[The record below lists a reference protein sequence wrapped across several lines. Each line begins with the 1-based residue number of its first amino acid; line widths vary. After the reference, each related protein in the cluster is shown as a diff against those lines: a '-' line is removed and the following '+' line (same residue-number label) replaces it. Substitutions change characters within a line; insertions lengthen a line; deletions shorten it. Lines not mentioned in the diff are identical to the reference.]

1 MPADPFV
8 HLHVASGYSLR
19 HGASSPA
26 ALAARAAE
34 LGQEALALTDRDGLY
49 GAVRFV
55 LACRDAGI
63 APILGLDLAVR
74 PVEVLAPPTSGSG
87 GWGSG
92 LRRTPAG
99 RVGSGPTLAE
109 RAAATRSTAP
119 AAPPAATPARRT
131 PARGGAEVDPR
142 HPRVVLLARG
152 RTGWASLCR
161 LVSAAHLGLKPD
173 APDSRA
179 DATGQALEVAR
190 RGAPVT
196 TLDVVAAHSDG
207 LVVLLG
213 PDSEVGR
220 ALASRR
226 PDLAEAALAPWR
238 AVFGRRLA
246 IEVVSHRA
254 RDSAQAPTD
263 LSGARSRGHALSSSA
278 AARSLRFARDH
289 DLPAVLT
296 NAVRHATRDQAPVV
310 DVLDAVRRL
319 VPIDS
324 RHLDRANGE
333 GHLADGAHMERV
345 AQEVVRLAGLAG
357 GEAGERQEVHRLLA
371 DTRALAE
378 ACRLDPVTDLGIGEV
393 HVPELDL
400 LLPARTAAR
409 SSAVRDRGPAVLA
422 AEALEAD
429 RYLRARCDAAV
440 TAYLDRSGHRETDV
454 RDRLDAELETIAVL
468 GFAGYFLTVG
478 EVVDLIKGAGVRVAA
493 RGSGAGSLVNHLL
506 GISGVDPLAHGL
518 LMERFLSPLR
528 RALPDIDVDVESA
541 RRTDMYEVI
550 LERFGGER
558 CACVS
563 MRDTYRVRHAVR
575 DVGAALGMP
584 PGEIDAFAK
593 AFPHI
598 RARDARAALDE
609 LPELRTSGLGRL
621 AARGELDGFLTLVE
635 ALDGL
640 PRHIALHPCGV
651 LLSDTT
657 LLDRTPVEASWMGFP
672 MSQFDKD
679 DVEELGLLKLD
690 VLGIRMQSSM
700 AYAVQEIE
708 RVDGVHVDLD
718 SVPLDDDATYAL
730 VRSAHTLGCFQIE
743 SPGQRELIGKFAPET
758 FGDLITDISLFRP
771 GPVKSDMVTP
781 FLRARQGWN
790 DAEYLH
796 PDLRPALEETH
807 GVVVFHEQVL
817 RIVAVMTGCTLA
829 EADEV
834 RRTLG
839 SPDGQQEVRAWF
851 YPAARGRGYD
861 LVTIEKVWEVLKAF
875 ASFGFCKAHAAA
887 FALPTYHSTWLKA
900 HHPAHFLAGVLTHDP
915 GMYPKR
921 LILDDARNLGI
932 AILPLDVNASEGTY
946 RVERISPYDEPPPE
960 ILEERPRRGP
970 DVPGLPDGS
979 AYGIR
984 LSLADV
990 KGISEAEVERVVA
1003 GRPYGSLSD
1012 FWHRAAVSRPVVE
1025 RLVVAGAFDSL
1036 YGIGLSAPVRRRG
1049 RVTRRDLLLQ
1059 VADLDRHT
1067 RATAR
1072 AARAAA
1078 PRSRRAAPL
1087 TAAERASTRTDV
1099 VAAARRQAQSAAP
1112 AVAAADLDVQ
1122 LTLDLGDAPGE
1133 VAPSGLPEMTDAER
1147 VRAELEVLGL
1157 DASRHVVDFYLPMLD
1172 ALGVTPSRDL
1182 LARRNQSEVLVAG
1195 VKVATQT
1202 PPVRSGRRVVFLTLD
1217 DSTGPVDAT
1226 FFEDVQGPYAATV
1239 FGSWLLLVRG
1249 VIRRTGP
1256 RGISIRATGAWEL
1269 GVVHDLWRRGG
1280 VEAVRAL
1287 LSADTGTRA
1296 DGDDGAIAGRS
1307 ASRSS
1312 RPVMADVPA
1321 AAQGFSYGG
1330 YSLPVEA
1337 GAEESPTWSR
1347 AGGMGHRG
1355 SDLAAAARAAGLGVH
1370 ERGGDWVREGADGQQ
1385 PEGDPS
1391 SEAQAEGGQQ
1401 GGQQGG
1407 QGGPRPSDARPGETH
1422 EQRVRRILVHASGFQ
1437 QSPYADIKPQ
1447 GVDAADT
1454 RSQAAA
1460 AQEQQKDKKPPS
1472 KLWHS
1477 SPGSSGW

>member
-26 ALAARAAE
+26 ALVARAAD
-34 LGQEALALTDRDGLY
+34 LGQDSLALTDRDGLY

-63 APILGLDLAVR
+63 APILGVDLAVR
-74 PVEVLAPPTSGSG
+74 AGLEMPELPFGAAGGRGGPVARVQ
-87 GWGSG
+87 
-92 LRRTPAG
+92 RTAAG
-99 RVGSGPTLAE
+99 RLGSGPTLAE
-109 RAAATRSTAP
+109 RVGAGGAAAP
-119 AAPPAATPARRT
+119 APARRT

-142 HPRVVLLARG
+142 HPRAVLLARG

-161 LVSAAHLGLKPD
+161 LVSAGHLALGTDPS
-173 APDSRA
+173 A
-179 DATGQALEVAR
+179 GQGEGRDDGAR
-190 RGAPVT
+190 RGQPVVP
-196 TLDVVAAHSDG
+196 LDVVARHSEG

-213 PDSEVGR
+213 PESEVGR
-220 ALASRR
+220 AVARRR
-226 PDLAEAALAPWR
+226 PDLALAALRPWQE
-238 AVFGRRLA
+238 AFGRSLA
-246 IEVVSHRA
+246 IEIVSHRA
-254 RDSAQAPTD
+254 RDAGLAATD
-263 LSGARSRGHALSSSA
+263 LTGARTRGLPYSSA
-278 AARSLRFARDH
+278 FAARMLGFAREH
-289 DLPAVLT
+289 GLPAVLT
-296 NAVRHATRDQAPVV
+296 NAVRHADRDQAPVV
-310 DVLDAVRRL
+310 DVLDAIRRL
-319 VPIDS
+319 VPLDS

-333 GHLADGAHMERV
+333 GHLADGARMEQV
-345 AQEVVRLAGLAG
+345 AREVVRLSGVADGAA
-357 GEAGERQEVHRLLA
+357 EDREVARLLA
-371 DTRALAE
+371 DTRTLAD

-400 LLPARTAAR
+400 LLPASTAGR
-409 SSAVRDRGPAVLA
+409 SSALRDRGPAALA
-422 AEALEAD
+422 AEAVEAD
-429 RYLRARCDAAV
+429 RHLRARCDAAL
-440 TAYLDRSGHRETDV
+440 ADYLRRTGRRAGGAREAQ
-454 RDRLDAELETIAVL
+454 DRLDDELATIAVL

-478 EVVDLIKGAGVRVAA
+478 EVVTIIKGMGVRVAA

-541 RRTDMYEVI
+541 RRTEVYERI

-575 DVGAALGMP
+575 DVGAALGLP
-584 PGEIDAFAK
+584 RGEIDAFAT

-598 RARDARAALDE
+598 RARDARAALQE
-609 LPELRTSGLGRL
+609 LPELRSSGLGRL

-700 AYAVQEIE
+700 AYALEEIE
-708 RVDGVHVDLD
+708 RVDGVRVDLD
-718 SVPLDDDATYAL
+718 AVPLDDGATYAL
-730 VRSAHTLGCFQIE
+730 VQSAHTLGCFQIE
-743 SPGQRELIGKFAPET
+743 SPGQRELVGKFAPET
-758 FGDLITDISLFRP
+758 FDDLITDISLFRP
-771 GPVKSDMVTP
+771 GPVKSDMVSP

-790 DAEYLH
+790 DAVYLH
-796 PDLRPALEETH
+796 PSLRPALEETH

-834 RRTLG
+834 RRSLG
-839 SPDGQQEVRAWF
+839 SPEGQQEVRVWF
-851 YPAARGRGYD
+851 YPAARAQGYD
-861 LVTIEKVWEVLKAF
+861 LATIEKVWEVLRAF

-887 FALPTYHSTWLKA
+887 FALPTYHSAWLKT
-900 HHPAHFLAGVLTHDP
+900 HHPAAFLAGVLTHDP

-932 AILPLDVNASEGTY
+932 AVLGLDVNASEGTY
-946 RVERISPYDEPPPE
+946 RVERVSPYDEPPPE
-960 ILEERPRRGP
+960 ILGERPRRGP

-990 KGISEAEVERVVA
+990 KGINDAEVQRIVA

-1025 RLVVAGAFDSL
+1025 RLVVAGGFDSL
-1036 YGIGLSAPVRRRG
+1036 YGIGLASPVRRRG

-1067 RATAR
+1067 RAAAR

-1078 PRSRRAAPL
+1078 PKGRRRRDLPL
-1087 TAAERASTRTDV
+1087 TATGTPTASAPVPQPDPGAGSFDT
-1099 VAAARRQAQSAAP
+1099 VAAARRQAQGPAP
-1112 AVAAADLDVQ
+1112 AVPADQLDVQ
-1122 LTLDLGDAPGE
+1122 LALDLGDAPGE
-1133 VAPSGLPEMTDAER
+1133 VAPSGLPEMSEAER

-1157 DASRHVVDFYLPMLD
+1157 DASRHLVDFYTPLLLD
-1172 ALGVTPSRDL
+1172 LGITWSRDL
-1182 LARRNQSEVLVAG
+1182 LSRRSRSEVLVAG

-1249 VIRRTGP
+1249 EIRRTGP
-1256 RGISIRATGAWEL
+1256 RGISLRATGAWEL
-1269 GVVHDLWRRGG
+1269 GAVHEAWKSGG
-1280 VEAVRAL
+1280 LPAVAL
-1287 LSADTGTRA
+1287 MIAA
-1296 DGDDGAIAGRS
+1296 DGGTLDDSDEAAVAGR
-1307 ASRSS
+1307 AGSRST
-1312 RPVMADVPA
+1312 RPVVAPLPP

-1330 YSLPVEA
+1330 P
-1337 GAEESPTWSR
+1337 GGGMGSPPGPGPA
-1347 AGGMGHRG
+1347 AGGMGRRG
-1355 SDLAAAARAAGLGVH
+1355 SDLAAAARAAGAG
-1370 ERGGDWVREGADGQQ
+1370 EGSGSTGSTGTTD
-1385 PEGDPS
+1385 
-1391 SEAQAEGGQQ
+1391 
-1401 GGQQGG
+1401 
-1407 QGGPRPSDARPGETH
+1407 
-1422 EQRVRRILVHASGFQ
+1422 EQVRRVLVHASGFR

-1447 GVDAADT
+1447 GVSADET
-1454 RSQAAA
+1454 RRSAAA
-1460 AQEQQKDKKPPS
+1460 EAERRAQQQAQQAEKKADAPS

>member
-1 MPADPFV
+1 M
-8 HLHVASGYSLR
+8 ASGYSLR

-26 ALAARAAE
+26 ALVARAAA
-34 LGQEALALTDRDGLY
+34 LGQDTLALTDRDGLY

-63 APILGLDLAVR
+63 APVLGIDLAVH
-74 PVEVLAPPTSGSG
+74 PVLTTPLAFPGVSGAG
-87 GWGSG
+87 LGSRV
-92 LRRTPAG
+92 RRTSAG
-99 RVGSGPTLAE
+99 RLGSGPTLAE
-109 RAAATRSTAP
+109 RTGSPGSLAP
-119 AAPPAATPARRT
+119 TRRT
-131 PARGGAEVDPR
+131 PARGGGEVDPR
-142 HPRVVLLARG
+142 HPRVVLLVRG

-161 LVSAAHLGLKPD
+161 LVSAAHLGLRPEAVPERD
-173 APDSRA
+173 LDPRSR
-179 DATGQALEVAR
+179 TPEVR
-190 RGAPVT
+190 RGSPVT
-196 TLDVVAAHSDG
+196 TLEVVAEHADG
-207 LVVLLG
+207 LVLLLG
-213 PDSEVGR
+213 PESEVGR
-220 ALASRR
+220 ALARRR

-254 RDSAQAPTD
+254 RDSALAASD
-263 LSGARSRGHALSSSA
+263 LSGAPTRGLPYSSTA
-278 AARSLRFARDH
+278 AARMLGFARTH
-289 DLPAVLT
+289 DLPAVLA
-296 NAVRHATRDQAPVV
+296 NAVRHAERDQAPVI
-310 DVLDAVRRL
+310 DVLDAIRRL
-319 VPIDS
+319 VPLDS

-333 GHLADGAHMERV
+333 GHLADGARMAQV
-345 AQEVVRLAGLAG
+345 AHEVVHLSGVAS
-357 GEAGERQEVHRLLA
+357 GETGERREVARLLA
-371 DTRALAE
+371 DTRALAD
-378 ACRLDPVTDLGIGEV
+378 ACRLDPVADLGIGEV

-400 LLPARTAAR
+400 LLPARTAGR
-409 SSAVRDRGPAVLA
+409 SSLVRDRGPAVLA

-429 RYLRARCDAAV
+429 RHLRARCDAAL
-440 TAYLDRSGHRETDV
+440 TTYLDAARHPPHEV
-454 RDRLDAELETIAVL
+454 RDRLEAELATIAAL

-478 EVVDLIKGAGVRVAA
+478 EVVDLIRDRGVRVAA

-541 RRTDMYEVI
+541 RRTEIYERI

-584 PGEIDAFAK
+584 LGEIDAFAK
-593 AFPHI
+593 SFPHI
-598 RARDARAALDE
+598 RARDARQALEE

-621 AARGELDGFLTLVE
+621 AASGEIDGFLTLVE

-700 AYAVQEIE
+700 AYALTEIE
-708 RVDGVHVDLD
+708 RVDGISVDLD
-718 SVPLDDDATYAL
+718 TVPLDDDATYAL

-743 SPGQRELIGKFAPET
+743 SPGQRELVGKFAPET
-758 FGDLITDISLFRP
+758 FDDLITDISLFRP

-790 DAEYLH
+790 DPVYLH
-796 PDLRPALEETH
+796 PDLRPALEETY

-817 RIVAVMTGCTLA
+817 RMVAVMTGCSLA

-834 RRTLG
+834 RRSLG
-839 SPDGQQEVRAWF
+839 SPDTQPEVRAWF
-851 YPAARGRGYD
+851 YPAARERGYD
-861 LVTIEKVWEVLKAF
+861 LVTIERVWEVLRAF

-887 FALPTYHSTWLKA
+887 FALPTYHSAWLKT
-900 HHPAHFLAGVLTHDP
+900 HHPAAFLAGVLTHDP

-932 AILPLDVNASEGTY
+932 AILGLDINCSDSSF
-946 RVERISPYDEPPPE
+946 RVERVSPYDEPPPE
-960 ILEERPRRGP
+960 ILGERPRRP
-970 DVPGLPDGS
+970 DTSVPGVPDGS

-990 KGISEAEVERVVA
+990 KGISGAEVERIVA

-1012 FWHRAAVSRPVVE
+1012 FWHRARVARPVVE
-1025 RLVVAGAFDSL
+1025 RLVVAGGFDAL
-1036 YGIGLSAPVRRRG
+1036 YGIGLSSPVRRRG

-1059 VADLDRHT
+1059 VADLERHT
-1067 RATAR
+1067 RVTTR

-1078 PRSRRAAPL
+1078 PRGRTSSLATTAGASL
-1087 TAAERASTRTDV
+1087 TASVPVDGAVPVAGASRTDV
-1099 VAAARRQAQSAAP
+1099 VAAARRQAMSP
-1112 AVAAADLDVQ
+1112 GAVTAAADLDTQ
-1122 LTLDLGDAPGE
+1122 LALDLGDAPGE
-1133 VAPSGLPEMTDAER
+1133 IAASGLPEMTDGER

-1157 DASRHVVDFYLPMLD
+1157 DASRHVVDFYAPMLD
-1172 ALGVTPSRDL
+1172 ALGATRSRDL
-1182 LARRNQSEVLVAG
+1182 LTRRNQSEVLVAG

-1269 GVVHDLWRRGG
+1269 GVVHEAWRAGG
-1280 VEAVRAL
+1280 LAAVARLVE
-1287 LSADTGTRA
+1287 ADTGTLS
-1296 DGDDGAIAGRS
+1296 DGDDGSVTGRA

-1312 RPVMADVPA
+1312 RPVTAPA
-1321 AAQGFSYGG
+1321 PSGG
-1330 YSLPVEA
+1330 A
-1337 GAEESPTWSR
+1337 GGHGGS
-1347 AGGMGHRG
+1347 AGGMGQRG
-1355 SDLAAAARAAGLGVH
+1355 SDLAGA
-1370 ERGGDWVREGADGQQ
+1370 ERQERL
-1385 PEGDPS
+1385 
-1391 SEAQAEGGQQ
+1391 
-1401 GGQQGG
+1401 
-1407 QGGPRPSDARPGETH
+1407 R
-1422 EQRVRRILVHASGFQ
+1422 RVLVHASGFR
-1437 QSPYADIKPQ
+1437 QSPYADISPQ
-1447 GVDAADT
+1447 GVAAADT
-1454 RSQAAA
+1454 RAQAGA
-1460 AQEQQKDKKPPS
+1460 ERDKAREKELVEADETAPPPPGTQPS
-1472 KLWHS
+1472 GKQPPGKQPPGKQPPGTRPAGKQPPGKLWHS

>member
-1 MPADPFV
+1 VPTDPFV

-26 ALAARAAE
+26 DLVARAAA
-34 LGQEALALTDRDGLY
+34 LGQDALALTDRDGLY
-49 GAVRFV
+49 GTVRFV

-63 APILGLDLAVR
+63 DPILGLDLAVH
-74 PVEVLAPPTSGSG
+74 PVLPVGASGDAL
-87 GWGSG
+87 GSRV
-92 LRRTPAG
+92 RRTAAG
-99 RVGSGPTLAE
+99 RLGSGPTLAE
-109 RAAATRSTAP
+109 RMQATTAGAPLPGTAPPGAAASRG
-119 AAPPAATPARRT
+119 AASRGAASRGAAAGSGASAATSAPRRAS

-161 LVSAAHLGLKPD
+161 LVSAAHLGLRPEA
-173 APDSRA
+173 APG
-179 DATGQALEVAR
+179 TPEGR
-190 RGAPVT
+190 RGSPVT
-196 TLDVVAAHSDG
+196 TVDVVAEHSEG
-207 LVVLLG
+207 LVLLLG
-213 PDSEVGR
+213 PESEAGR
-220 ALASRR
+220 ALARRR

-238 AVFGRRLA
+238 EVFGRRLA

-254 RDSAQAPTD
+254 RDTSLAVSD
-263 LSGARSRGHALSSSA
+263 VSGAPARGLPYSSTM
-278 AARSLRFARDH
+278 AARALRFARDH
-289 DLPAVLT
+289 DLPAVLA
-296 NAVRHATRDQAPVV
+296 NSVRHAERDQAPVV
-310 DVLDAVRRL
+310 DVLDAIRRL
-319 VPIDS
+319 VPLDS

-333 GHLADGAHMERV
+333 GFLADGAHMERV
-345 AQEVVRLAGLAG
+345 AREVVHLAGVVQGSSA
-357 GEAGERQEVHRLLA
+357 EAREVARLLA
-371 DTRALAE
+371 DTRTLAD
-378 ACRLDPVTDLGIGEV
+378 ACRLDPVADLGIGEV

-400 LLPARTAAR
+400 LLPAATAER
-409 SSAVRDRGPAVLA
+409 SSVLRDRGPAALA

-429 RYLRARCDAAV
+429 RHLRARCDSAL
-440 TAYLDRSGHRETDV
+440 TAYLDRARHPVHEV
-454 RDRLDAELETIAVL
+454 HERLDAELATIATL

-478 EVVDLIKGAGVRVAA
+478 EVVDLIRGMGVRVAA

-541 RRTDMYEVI
+541 RRTEVYDRI

-593 AFPHI
+593 SFPHI
-598 RARDARAALDE
+598 RARDARAALEE
-609 LPELRTSGLGRL
+609 LPELRSSGLGRL

-651 LLSDTT
+651 LLSDAT

-700 AYAVQEIE
+700 AYALTEIA
-708 RVDGVHVDLD
+708 RVDGVEVDLD
-718 SVPLDDDATYAL
+718 AVTLDDAETYAL
-730 VRSAHTLGCFQIE
+730 VKSAHTLGCFQIE
-743 SPGQRELIGKFAPET
+743 SPGQRELVGKFAPDT

-790 DAEYLH
+790 DPVYLH
-796 PDLRPALEETH
+796 PALRPALEETY

-817 RIVAVMTGCTLA
+817 RMVAAMTGCSLA

-834 RRTLG
+834 RRSLG
-839 SPDGQQEVRAWF
+839 SPEGQQEVRTWF
-851 YPAARGRGYD
+851 YPAARDCGFE
-861 LVTIEKVWEVLKAF
+861 LVVIERVWEVLVAF

-887 FALPTYHSTWLKA
+887 FALPTYHSAWLKT
-900 HHPAHFLAGVLTHDP
+900 HHPAAFLAGVLTHDP

-932 AILPLDVNASEGTY
+932 AILGLDVNASDSTF
-946 RVERISPYDEPPPE
+946 RVERVSPYDEPPPE
-960 ILEERPRRGP
+960 ILGERPRRP
-970 DVPGLPDGS
+970 QDVPGLPDGS

-990 KGISEAEVERVVA
+990 KGMSAAEVERVVA

-1012 FWHRAAVSRPVVE
+1012 FWHRARVARPVVE

-1036 YGIGLSAPVRRRG
+1036 YGIGLSSPVRRRG

-1059 VADLDRHT
+1059 VADLERHT
-1067 RATAR
+1067 RATTR

-1078 PRSRRAAPL
+1078 PRGARTPGRALPL
-1087 TAAERASTRTDV
+1087 TTAGTPVRTSADGRDV
-1099 VAAARRQAQSAAP
+1099 VTAARRQAMSPAE

-1122 LTLDLGDAPGE
+1122 LALDLGDAPGE

-1157 DASRHVVDFYLPMLD
+1157 DASRHVVDFYTPMLD
-1172 ALGVTPSRDL
+1172 ALGVTRSRDIL
-1182 LARRNQSEVLVAG
+1182 RRRNGSEVFVAG

-1269 GVVHDLWRRGG
+1269 GVVHAAWRRGG
-1280 VEAVRAL
+1280 AAAVEALVT
-1287 LSADTGTRA
+1287 ADTGTLS
-1296 DGDDGAIAGRS
+1296 DGDEVAVTGRAG
-1307 ASRSS
+1307 SRST
-1312 RPVMADVPA
+1312 RPVTSAPPSSGTGGSGGPA
-1321 AAQGFSYGG
+1321 
-1330 YSLPVEA
+1330 
-1337 GAEESPTWSR
+1337 
-1347 AGGMGHRG
+1347 AGGMGQRG
-1355 SDLAAAARAAGLGVH
+1355 SDLAG
-1370 ERGGDWVREGADGQQ
+1370 EQRE
-1385 PEGDPS
+1385 E
-1391 SEAQAEGGQQ
+1391 
-1401 GGQQGG
+1401 
-1407 QGGPRPSDARPGETH
+1407 
-1422 EQRVRRILVHASGFQ
+1422 RVRRVLVHASGFR

-1454 RSQAAA
+1454 RGQAAA
-1460 AQEQQKDKKPPS
+1460 RDAAREAAARDSAAQEAAAREVAARGAAARETAEDGVPARNAPPS

>member
-1 MPADPFV
+1 VPADPFV

-55 LACRDAGI
+55 LACRDVGI

-74 PVEVLAPPTSGSG
+74 PALASVLAPPLSG
-87 GWGSG
+87 GSLGARV
-92 LRRTPAG
+92 RRTPAG
-99 RVGSGPTLAE
+99 RLGSGPTLAE
-109 RAAATRSTAP
+109 RTAATTAGSTGPHATAAP
-119 AAPPAATPARRT
+119 ASSRRT

-161 LVSAAHLGLKPD
+161 LVSAAHLGLRPEPPPGEIRSGPD
-173 APDSRA
+173 VR
-179 DATGQALEVAR
+179 GEAR
-190 RGAPVT
+190 RGSPVT
-196 TLDVVAAHSDG
+196 DLEVVAEHSEG

-213 PDSEVGR
+213 PESEVGR
-220 ALASRR
+220 ALARRR
-226 PDLAEAALAPWR
+226 PDLAAEALAPWR
-238 AVFGRRLA
+238 EVFGRRLA

-254 RDSAQAPTD
+254 RDAGMAASD
-263 LSGARSRGHALSSSA
+263 LSGAPSRGLPYSSSA
-278 AARSLRFARDH
+278 AARALGFARDH

-310 DVLDAVRRL
+310 DVLDAIRRL
-319 VPIDS
+319 VPLDS

-345 AQEVVRLAGLAG
+345 AREVVRLSGIA
-357 GEAGERQEVHRLLA
+357 AGEQGERREVTRLLA
-371 DTRALAE
+371 DTRALAD
-378 ACRLDPVTDLGIGEV
+378 ACRLDPVVDLGIGEV

-409 SSAVRDRGPAVLA
+409 SSAVRDRGPAALA

-429 RYLRARCDAAV
+429 RHLRGRCEAV
-440 TAYLDRSGHRETDV
+440 LGDYLDRTRHPTRDARE
-454 RDRLDAELETIAVL
+454 RLDAELATIATL

-478 EVVDLIKGAGVRVAA
+478 EVVDLIRDNGVRVAA

-518 LMERFLSPLR
+518 IMERFLSPLR

-541 RRTDMYEVI
+541 RRTEIYGRI
-550 LERFGGER
+550 LDRFGGER

-598 RARDARAALDE
+598 RARDARQALDE
-609 LPELRTSGLGRL
+609 LPELRSSGLGRL

-700 AYAVQEIE
+700 AYALDEIE
-708 RVDGVHVDLD
+708 RVDGERVDLD
-718 SVPLDDDATYAL
+718 AVPLDDDATYAL

-743 SPGQRELIGKFAPET
+743 SPGQRELVGKFAPET
-758 FGDLITDISLFRP
+758 FDDLITDISLFRP

-861 LVTIEKVWEVLKAF
+861 LATIERVWEVLRAF

-887 FALPTYHSTWLKA
+887 FALPTYHSAWLKA
-900 HHPAHFLAGVLTHDP
+900 HHPAAFLAGVLTHDP

-932 AILPLDVNASEGTY
+932 AILPLDVNASDGTY
-946 RVERISPYDEPPPE
+946 RTEKVSPYDEPPPE
-960 ILEERPRRGP
+960 ILDERPRRGP

-984 LSLADV
+984 LALADV
-990 KGISEAEVERVVA
+990 KGISAAEVERVVA

-1012 FWHRAAVSRPVVE
+1012 FWHRARVARPVVE

-1059 VADLDRHT
+1059 VADLDRHS

-1072 AARAAA
+1072 AAKAAA
-1078 PRSRRAAPL
+1078 PRGRAAPL
-1087 TAAERASTRTDV
+1087 TSAARAEIARST
-1099 VAAARRQAQSAAP
+1099 VAAARHQSEAP
-1112 AVAAADLDVQ
+1112 ATAVAAADLDVQ
-1122 LTLDLGDAPGE
+1122 LALDLGDAPGE
-1133 VAPSGLPEMTDAER
+1133 VASSGLPEMTDAER

-1182 LARRNQSEVLVAG
+1182 LRRRNQSEVLVAG

-1249 VIRRTGP
+1249 IIRRTGP

-1269 GVVHDLWRRGG
+1269 GVVHDVWRRGG
-1280 VEAVRAL
+1280 AEAVAAL
-1287 LSADTGTRA
+1287 LAADSGTL
-1296 DGDDGAIAGRS
+1296 DDGADAAVAGR
-1307 ASRSS
+1307 AGSRSS
-1312 RPVMADVPA
+1312 RPVVSPPPPA
-1321 AAQGFSYGG
+1321 APGG
-1330 YSLPVEA
+1330 YVAA
-1337 GAEESPTWSR
+1337 GLDEHGPHVGSG
-1347 AGGMGHRG
+1347 AGGMGRRG
-1355 SDLAAAARAAGLGVH
+1355 SDLAAAARARPVDPALAPAAST
-1370 ERGGDWVREGADGQQ
+1370 GAT
-1385 PEGDPS
+1385 PADPT
-1391 SEAQAEGGQQ
+1391 
-1401 GGQQGG
+1401 
-1407 QGGPRPSDARPGETH
+1407 ETP
-1422 EQRVRRILVHASGFQ
+1422 EQRVRRVLVHASGFR

-1454 RSQAAA
+1454 RAQAAQGRRRPEEPDEPDPA
-1460 AQEQQKDKKPPS
+1460 PRKAPPS

>member
-1 MPADPFV
+1 VPTDPFV

-26 ALAARAAE
+26 ALATRAAS
-34 LGQEALALTDRDGLY
+34 LGQDALALTDRDGLY

-55 LACRDAGI
+55 LACREAGI
-63 APILGLDLAVR
+63 APILGVDLAVH
-74 PVEVLAPPTSGSG
+74 PVLDDSAPPVLGSRV
-87 GWGSG
+87 
-92 LRRTPAG
+92 LRTPAG
-99 RVGSGPTLAE
+99 RLGSGPTLAE
-109 RAAATRSTAP
+109 RTGAVPRAA
-119 AAPPAATPARRT
+119 PARRT
-131 PARGGAEVDPR
+131 PARGGSEVDPR
-142 HPRVVLLARG
+142 HARVVLLARG
-152 RTGWASLCR
+152 RVGWASLCR
-161 LVSAAHLGLKPD
+161 LVSAAHLGLRPEGPPVD
-173 APDSRA
+173 DPRA
-179 DATGQALEVAR
+179 RVPEVR
-190 RGAPVT
+190 RGSPVT
-196 TLDVVAAHSDG
+196 TLEVVAQHSDG
-207 LVVLLG
+207 LVLLLG
-213 PDSEVGR
+213 PESEVGR
-220 ALASRR
+220 ALARRR
-226 PDLAEAALAPWR
+226 PDLAAAALAPWR
-238 AVFGRRLA
+238 EVFGRRLA

-254 RDSAQAPTD
+254 RDSAMAASD
-263 LSGARSRGHALSSSA
+263 LSGAPSRGQPYSSTA
-278 AARSLRFARDH
+278 AARMLGFARAR

-296 NAVRHATRDQAPVV
+296 NAVRHAERDQAPVV
-310 DVLDAVRRL
+310 DVLDAIRRL
-319 VPIDS
+319 VPLDS

-333 GHLADGAHMERV
+333 GHLAEGERMRRV
-345 AQEVVRLAGLAG
+345 AHEVVHLSGLAS
-357 GEAGERQEVHRLLA
+357 GEAGERREVARLLA
-371 DTRALAE
+371 DTRALAD

-400 LLPARTAAR
+400 LLPARAAGR
-409 SSAVRDRGPAVLA
+409 SSAVRDRGPAALA
-422 AEALEAD
+422 AEAVEAD
-429 RYLRARCDAAV
+429 RHLRARCDSAL
-440 TAYLDRSGHRETDV
+440 TAYLDRTRHAPSDV
-454 RDRLDAELETIAVL
+454 HERLDAELATIATL

-478 EVVDLIKGAGVRVAA
+478 EVVDLIRGMSVRVAA

-528 RALPDIDVDVESA
+528 RALPDIDIDVESA
-541 RRTDMYEVI
+541 RRTDVYDRV

-593 AFPHI
+593 SFPHI
-598 RARDARAALDE
+598 RARDARQALEE
-609 LPELRTSGLGRL
+609 LPELRSSGLGRL

-657 LLDRTPVEASWMGFP
+657 LLDRTPVEASWRGFP

-700 AYAVQEIE
+700 AFALTEIA
-708 RVDGVHVDLD
+708 RVDGIDVDLD
-718 SVPLDDDATYAL
+718 SVLLDDAPTYDL
-730 VRSAHTLGCFQIE
+730 VKSAHTLGCFQIE
-743 SPGQRELIGKFAPET
+743 SPGQRELVGKFAPDT

-790 DAEYLH
+790 DPVYLH
-796 PDLRPALEETH
+796 PDLRPALEETY
-807 GVVVFHEQVL
+807 GVVVFHEQVMRMVSVL
-817 RIVAVMTGCTLA
+817 TGCSLA

-834 RRTLG
+834 RRSLG
-839 SPDGQQEVRAWF
+839 SPESQQEVRAWF
-851 YPAARGRGYD
+851 YPAARAAGHE
-861 LVTIEKVWEVLKAF
+861 LATIERVWEVLTAF

-887 FALPTYHSTWLKA
+887 FALPTYQSAWLKT
-900 HHPAHFLAGVLTHDP
+900 HHPAAFLAGVLTHDP

-932 AILPLDVNASEGTY
+932 AILGLDVNASDGVY
-946 RVERISPYDEPPPE
+946 RVERVSPYDEPPPE
-960 ILEERPRRGP
+960 ILQERPRRRA

-990 KGISEAEVERVVA
+990 KGINAHEIERVVA

-1012 FWHRAAVSRPVVE
+1012 FWHRARVARPVVE
-1025 RLVVAGAFDSL
+1025 RLVVAGAFDTL
-1036 YGIGLSAPVRRRG
+1036 YGIGLSSPVRRRG

-1067 RATAR
+1067 RATTR
-1072 AARAAA
+1072 AARAGA
-1078 PRSRRAAPL
+1078 PRGRSVPL
-1087 TAAERASTRTDV
+1087 TATGVPVSASSAVTDV
-1099 VAAARRQAQSAAP
+1099 VAASRRQAMSPAA
-1112 AVAAADLDVQ
+1112 ATLAADLDVQ
-1122 LTLDLGDAPGE
+1122 LALDLGDAPGE
-1133 VAPSGLPEMTDAER
+1133 IAASGLPEMTDAER

-1172 ALGVTPSRDL
+1172 SLGVTPSREL
-1182 LARRNQSEVLVAG
+1182 LRRRNQSEVLVAG

-1269 GVVHDLWRRGG
+1269 GVVHEAWRRGG
-1280 VEAVRAL
+1280 QPAVAAL
-1287 LSADTGTRA
+1287 LSAEDGTLADADDSAVVGRA
-1296 DGDDGAIAGRS
+1296 R
-1307 ASRSS
+1307 SRST
-1312 RPVMADVPA
+1312 RPVMSTP
-1321 AAQGFSYGG
+1321 SSGG
-1330 YSLPVEA
+1330 S
-1337 GAEESPTWSR
+1337 G
-1347 AGGMGHRG
+1347 AGGMGQRG
-1355 SDLAAAARAAGLGVH
+1355 SDLAG
-1370 ERGGDWVREGADGQQ
+1370 EQRE
-1385 PEGDPS
+1385 E
-1391 SEAQAEGGQQ
+1391 
-1401 GGQQGG
+1401 
-1407 QGGPRPSDARPGETH
+1407 
-1422 EQRVRRILVHASGFQ
+1422 RVRRVLVHASGFR

-1447 GVDAADT
+1447 GVDSADT
-1454 RSQAAA
+1454 RAQAAA
-1460 AQEQQKDKKPPS
+1460 AHAARPPEQADPPVEADAPAARRTPPS

>member
-1 MPADPFV
+1 VTVTDDPFV

-26 ALAARAAE
+26 ALAARAAA
-34 LGQEALALTDRDGLY
+34 LGQDALALTDRDGLY

-55 LACRDAGI
+55 LSCRDVGI
-63 APILGLDLAVR
+63 DPILGLDLAVR
-74 PVEVLAPPTSGSG
+74 PVLDQVALSVPVGSRV
-87 GWGSG
+87 
-92 LRRTPAG
+92 RRTGAG
-99 RVGSGPTLAE
+99 RTGSGPTLAE
-109 RAAATRSTAP
+109 RTQAASVG
-119 AAPPAATPARRT
+119 AAQRRT
-131 PARGGAEVDPR
+131 PARGGSEVDPR

-152 RTGWASLCR
+152 RVGWGSLCR
-161 LVSAAHLGLKPD
+161 LVSAAHLGLAPQ
-173 APDSRA
+173 APDPTGTDPRSR
-179 DATGQALEVAR
+179 TPEVQ
-190 RGAPVT
+190 RGSPVT
-196 TLDVVAAHSDG
+196 TVEVVAEHADG

-213 PDSEVGR
+213 PESEVGR
-220 ALASRR
+220 ALARRR
-226 PDLAEAALAPWR
+226 PDLALAALAPWR

-254 RDSAQAPTD
+254 RDSALAASD
-263 LSGARSRGHALSSSA
+263 LSGAPTRGRAYSSTA
-278 AARSLRFARDH
+278 AARMLAFAREQG
-289 DLPAVLT
+289 LPAVLA
-296 NAVRHATRDQAPVV
+296 NAVRHAERDQAPVV
-310 DVLDAVRRL
+310 DVLDAIRRL
-319 VPIDS
+319 VPLDS

-333 GHLADGAHMERV
+333 GFLSDGDRMRRV
-345 AQEVVRLAGLAG
+345 AEEVVHLSGVVQGRDA
-357 GEAGERQEVHRLLA
+357 ERREVERLLA
-371 DTRALAE
+371 DTRALAD
-378 ACRLDPVTDLGIGEV
+378 ACRLDPVADLGIGEV

-400 LLPARTAAR
+400 LLPARTAGR
-409 SSAVRDRGPAVLA
+409 SAVLRDRGPAALA
-422 AEALEAD
+422 AEAVEAD
-429 RYLRARCDAAV
+429 RHLRGRCEAAL
-440 TAYLDRSGHRETDV
+440 TAYLDRTGHRHHDAHE
-454 RDRLDAELETIAVL
+454 RLDAELATIATL

-478 EVVDLIKGAGVRVAA
+478 EVVDLIKGMQVRVAA

-541 RRTDMYEVI
+541 RRTEVYGVI
-550 LERFGGER
+550 LDRFGGER

-593 AFPHI
+593 SFPHI
-598 RARDARAALDE
+598 RARDARQALEE
-609 LPELRTSGLGRL
+609 LPELRSSGLGRL
-621 AARGELDGFLTLVE
+621 AARGELDGFLSLVE

-690 VLGIRMQSSM
+690 VLGIRMQSAM
-700 AYAVQEIE
+700 AYALTEIE
-708 RVDGVHVDLD
+708 RVDGEQVDLD
-718 SVPLDDDATYAL
+718 AVPLDDLATYDL
-730 VRSAHTLGCFQIE
+730 VKSAHTLGCFQIE
-743 SPGQRELIGKFAPET
+743 SPGQRELVGKFAPET

-790 DAEYLH
+790 DPVYLH
-796 PDLRPALEETH
+796 ADLRDSLEETY
-807 GVVVFHEQVL
+807 GVVVFHEQVM
-817 RIVAVMTGCTLA
+817 RIVAVMTGCSLA

-839 SPDGQQEVRAWF
+839 SPEGQQEVRAWF
-851 YPAARGRGYD
+851 YPAARALGHD

-887 FALPTYHSTWLKA
+887 FALPTYHSAWLKT
-900 HHPAHFLAGVLTHDP
+900 HHPAAFLAGVLTHDP

-932 AILPLDVNASEGTY
+932 AILPLDVNSSGGTY
-946 RVERISPYDEPPPE
+946 LVERVSPYDEPPPE
-960 ILEERPRRGP
+960 ILGERPRRP
-970 DVPGLPDGS
+970 TDVPGLPDGS

-990 KGISEAEVERVVA
+990 KGINAAEVQRVVA
-1003 GRPYGSLSD
+1003 SRPYGSLSD
-1012 FWHRAAVSRPVVE
+1012 FWHRAQVARPVVE

-1059 VADLDRHT
+1059 VADLERHT
-1067 RATAR
+1067 RATTR

-1078 PRSRRAAPL
+1078 PKGRRATPLSVSSSASPASASAPV
-1087 TAAERASTRTDV
+1087 TAGVADV
-1099 VAAARRQAQSAAP
+1099 VAAAKRQAMSP
-1112 AVAAADLDVQ
+1112 ATATAAADLDVQ
-1122 LTLDLGDAPGE
+1122 LALDLGDAPGE
-1133 VAPSGLPEMTDAER
+1133 IAASGLPEMTDAER

-1157 DASRHVVDFYLPMLD
+1157 DASRHVVDFYVPMLD
-1172 ALGVTPSRDL
+1172 ALGVTPARDL
-1182 LARRNQSEVLVAG
+1182 LRRRNQSEVLVAG

-1269 GVVHDLWRRGG
+1269 GVVHDAWRRGG
-1280 VEAVRAL
+1280 PVAVAAL
-1287 LSADTGTRA
+1287 LDSRSGTHD
-1296 DGDDGAIAGRS
+1296 DGDQVAVTGRAG
-1307 ASRSS
+1307 SRSS
-1312 RPVMADVPA
+1312 RPVVAPPPSA
-1321 AAQGFSYGG
+1321 SPGG
-1330 YSLPVEA
+1330 YVAARVGETG
-1337 GAEESPTWSR
+1337 GAHGSG
-1347 AGGMGHRG
+1347 AGGMGQRG
-1355 SDLAAAARAAGLGVH
+1355 SGLG
-1370 ERGGDWVREGADGQQ
+1370 RRPLEGEEHD
-1385 PEGDPS
+1385 E
-1391 SEAQAEGGQQ
+1391 
-1401 GGQQGG
+1401 
-1407 QGGPRPSDARPGETH
+1407 
-1422 EQRVRRILVHASGFQ
+1422 RVRRVLVHASGFR

-1447 GVDAADT
+1447 GLDAADT

-1460 AQEQQKDKKPPS
+1460 QRAARDAAQEAGGSADGDDRPPRKAPPS

>member
-1 MPADPFV
+1 VPTDAFA

-26 ALAARAAE
+26 ALVARAAA
-34 LGQEALALTDRDGLY
+34 LGQDTLALTDRDGLY
-49 GAVRFV
+49 GAVRFA
-55 LACRDAGI
+55 LACRAAGI
-63 APILGLDLAVR
+63 SPVLGLDLAVH
-74 PVEVLAPPTSGSG
+74 PTLDPGLLGGTAAGPLGSRV
-87 GWGSG
+87 
-92 LRRTPAG
+92 RRTPAG
-99 RVGSGPTLAE
+99 RLGSGPTLAE
-109 RAAATRSTAP
+109 RTGATGRASGR
-119 AAPPAATPARRT
+119 PPEPTPARRAQEVRATTVPGSPRRT
-131 PARGGAEVDPR
+131 PARGGSEVDPR

-161 LVSAAHLGLKPD
+161 LVSAAHLGLRPD
-173 APDSRA
+173 LDGTGLDGTDPGRLAPRGSVP
-179 DATGQALEVAR
+179 EAR
-190 RGAPVT
+190 RGSPVT
-196 TLDVVAAHSDG
+196 TLDVVAEHADG
-207 LVVLLG
+207 LVLLLG

-220 ALASRR
+220 ALARRR

-254 RDSAQAPTD
+254 RDSALAVSD
-263 LSGARSRGHALSSSA
+263 LSGAPARGLPYSSA
-278 AARSLRFARDH
+278 LAARGLHFARDH

-296 NAVRHATRDQAPVV
+296 NAVRHAERDLAPVV
-310 DVLDAVRRL
+310 DVLDAIRRL
-319 VPIDS
+319 VPLDS

-333 GHLADGAHMERV
+333 GYLADGAHMERI
-345 AQEVVRLAGLAG
+345 AREVVHLSGVAPG
-357 GEAGERQEVHRLLA
+357 GSAERREVARLLA
-371 DTRALAE
+371 DTRLLAD
-378 ACRLDPVTDLGIGEV
+378 ACRLDPVADLGIGEV

-400 LLPARTAAR
+400 LLPASTAGR
-409 SSAVRDRGPAVLA
+409 SSVLRDRGPAALA

-429 RYLRARCDAAV
+429 RHLRARCDAV
-440 TAYLDRSGHRETDV
+440 LTRYLDRSRHAPHDV
-454 RDRLDAELETIAVL
+454 HERLDAELATIATL

-478 EVVDLIKGAGVRVAA
+478 EVVDLVRDMGVRVAA

-518 LMERFLSPLR
+518 VMERFLSPLR

-541 RRTDMYEVI
+541 RRTEVYDRV
-550 LERFGGER
+550 LDRFGGER
-558 CACVS
+558 CAAIS

-593 AFPHI
+593 SFPHI
-598 RARDARAALDE
+598 RARDARQALDE
-609 LPELRTSGLGRL
+609 LPELRSSGLGRL

-640 PRHIALHPCGV
+640 PRHIALHPCGI
-651 LLSDTT
+651 LLSDAT

-700 AYAVQEIE
+700 AYALTEIA
-708 RVDGVHVDLD
+708 RVDGVDVDLD
-718 SVPLDDDATYAL
+718 GVPLDDPATYAL

-743 SPGQRELIGKFAPET
+743 SPGQRELLGKFAPET

-790 DAEYLH
+790 DPVYLH
-796 PDLRPALEETH
+796 PDLRPALEETY

-817 RIVAVMTGCTLA
+817 RVVEVMTGASLA

-834 RRTLG
+834 RRSLG
-839 SPDGQQEVRAWF
+839 SPDTQPDVRAWF
-851 YPAARGRGYD
+851 YPAARARGYD
-861 LVTIEKVWEVLKAF
+861 LVTIERVWDVLVAF

-887 FALPTYHSTWLKA
+887 FALPTYHSAWLKA
-900 HHPAHFLAGVLTHDP
+900 HHPAAFLAGVLTHDP

-932 AILPLDVNASEGTY
+932 AILGLDVNSSDGTY
-946 RVERISPYDEPPPE
+946 RVERVSPHDEPPPE
-960 ILEERPRRGP
+960 ILGERPRRP
-970 DVPGLPDGS
+970 RDVPGVPDGS

-990 KGISEAEVERVVA
+990 KGIGAAEIERVVA

-1012 FWHRAAVSRPVVE
+1012 FWHRARVARPVVE
-1025 RLVVAGAFDSL
+1025 RLVVAGGFDSL
-1036 YGIGLSAPVRRRG
+1036 YGIGRSSPVRRRG

-1067 RATAR
+1067 RATTR
-1072 AARAAA
+1072 AARASA
-1078 PRSRRAAPL
+1078 PRPRSAPRVGT
-1087 TAAERASTRTDV
+1087 TAAASADV
-1099 VAAARRQAQSAAP
+1099 VAAARRQAMSPAA
-1112 AVAAADLDVQ
+1112 VTAAADLDVQ
-1122 LTLDLGDAPGE
+1122 LALDLGDAPGE

-1157 DASRHVVDFYLPMLD
+1157 DASRHVVDFYAPMLD
-1172 ALGVTPSRDL
+1172 ALGVTRSRDL
-1182 LARRNQSEVLVAG
+1182 LRGRNAAQVFVAG

-1249 VIRRTGP
+1249 VVRRTGP

-1269 GVVHDLWRRGG
+1269 GAVHDTWRSGG
-1280 VEAVRAL
+1280 RPAVEVL
-1287 LSADTGTRA
+1287 VTGGTGTL
-1296 DGDDGAIAGRS
+1296 DDGADAAVAGR
-1307 ASRSS
+1307 AGSRSS
-1312 RPVMADVPA
+1312 RPVQSAP
-1321 AAQGFSYGG
+1321 
-1330 YSLPVEA
+1330 PV
-1337 GAEESPTWSR
+1337 GSG
-1347 AGGMGHRG
+1347 AGGMGQRG
-1355 SDLAAAARAAGLGVH
+1355 SDLAG
-1370 ERGGDWVREGADGQQ
+1370 EQRE
-1385 PEGDPS
+1385 E
-1391 SEAQAEGGQQ
+1391 
-1401 GGQQGG
+1401 
-1407 QGGPRPSDARPGETH
+1407 
-1422 EQRVRRILVHASGFQ
+1422 RVRRVLVHASGFR

-1454 RSQAAA
+1454 RSQTAAERARARA
-1460 AQEQQKDKKPPS
+1460 APPG